1 MEVYV
6 ARQPI
11 FTTQKKIFGYEL
23 LFRDSMENFVPENLD
38 GDKATSK
45 LLSNS
50 FFTIGLDAI
59 TGGKR
64 AFINYTE
71 NLLLKKLP
79 LMFPKEAAVV
89 EILEDVEPTEEVIR
103 VCRQIA
109 ARGYKLA
116 LDDFI
121 YAPKMKPLMQLADI
135 IKIDLFQTPM
145 DKMEEY
151 LKPIS
156 VYKAHLLAE
165 KVETHEEF
173 VRGVELGFKYFQ
185 GYFFCKPEI
194 IRGKDIPSSQ
204 VTLLQIMAEANKENF
219 DFNDIRKMIE
229 RDISISYK
237 LMRYINSAYFRRIR
251 EISTIKE
258 ALVLMGEKEIR
269 RFISMVAM
277 SNLATG
283 KPDELIV
290 TSCIRAKFCE
300 LIGSRDG
307 SGTNPSEL
315 FTLGLFSLIDAILD
329 QPMEAIMGD
338 LPLKQEIREALV
350 EGKGEMVNY
359 LKLAENYEKGNWD
372 KVSEA
377 VAVLGKDE
385 EKLPELFIQACKWSH
400 NFASI

>member
-11 FTTQKKIFGYEL
+11 FTTKKKIFGYEL
-23 LFRDSMENFVPENLD
+23 LFRDSMENFVPANID

-50 FFTIGLDAI
+50 FFTIGLDVI

-71 NLLLKKLP
+71 NLIVKKLP
-79 LMFPKEAAVV
+79 LMFPRESAVV
-89 EILEDVEPTEEVIR
+89 EILEDVEPTEEVVR
-103 VCRQIA
+103 ACRQMA
-109 ARGYKLA
+109 ARGYKIA

-121 YAPKMKPLMQLADI
+121 YDPKMEPLMKLADI
-135 IKIDLFQTPM
+135 IKIDLMQTPM
-145 DKMEEY
+145 DRMEEY
-151 LKPIS
+151 LEPIS
-156 VYKAHLLAE
+156 AFNAHLLAE

-194 IRGKDIPSSQ
+194 IQGKDIPSSQ

-219 DFNDIRKMIE
+219 DFNDVRKMIE

-300 LIGSRDG
+300 LIGSDDG
-307 SGTNPSEL
+307 DGVNPSEL

-329 QPMEAIMGD
+329 QPMQDIMGE

-350 EGKGEMVNY
+350 DGTGKMVNY
-359 LKLAENYEKGNWD
+359 LMLAEHYEKGNWD
-372 KVSEA
+372 KVTEA
-377 VAVLGKDE
+377 TTALGKDE
-385 EKLPELFIQACKWSH
+385 NALPDIFIQACKWSH